1 MIRNGYRGVVGK
13 MGSIREGLKE
23 GKTEIGIYY
32 IKNEIKPKGG
42 MEKDKEALTEK
53 EGGFLWIYHTH

>member
-1 MIRNGYRGVVGK
+1 
-13 MGSIREGLKE
+13 MGSIREELKE